1 MDLSPDTLVYIQK
14 VVNFLKTNVEARDY
28 FLKNIDDE
36 IFWKRLSEIAEDN
49 YIKKGNPM
57 LDREQFESIR
67 ESVLNIKK
75 NKIDISFNLDDFG
88 TICLN

>member
-36 IFWKRLSEIAEDN
+36 MFWKRLSEIAEDN

>member
-36 IFWKRLSEIAEDN
+36 MFWKRLSEIAEDN

-75 NKIDISFNLDDFG
+75 NKIDISFNLNDFG